1 MNTILNVKNLSVTF
15 EVQKVVQDVSFELKK
30 GEYLALV
37 GPNGAGK
44 STL

>member
-15 EVQKVVQDVSFELKK
+15 EAQKVVQDVSFELKK